1 MLIKGKRVRP
11 HLINMHHT
19 ISHAGNYGIGEKD
32 APTAAKNLKGKNTA
46 DASNK
51 A

>member
-1 MLIKGKRVRP
+1 MRP